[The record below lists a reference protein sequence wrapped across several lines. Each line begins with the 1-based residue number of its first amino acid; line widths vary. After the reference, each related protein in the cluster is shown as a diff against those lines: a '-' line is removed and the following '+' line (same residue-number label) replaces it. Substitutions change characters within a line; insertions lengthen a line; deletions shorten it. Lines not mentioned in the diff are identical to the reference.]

1 MALDAAVT
9 PAERTVGAVLA
20 GALARQPVPRAARSV
35 EYRLTGAAGQSLGAF
50 LGSDIAV
57 QLEGIAN
64 DYVGKG
70 LSGGHVVVRA
80 PGAATFEAGDQAIAG
95 NACLYG
101 ATAGRLHLIG
111 RAGIRFA
118 VRNSGAVAVVEG
130 VGAHGCEYMTGGV
143 VVVLGPIGRNFGAGM
158 TGGRAYL
165 WDPTGTAQARLDGR
179 SVTSRRLSAADG
191 NGLERELR
199 GLVVAHGAA
208 GSARA
213 EFLLDR
219 WDDAMGEFV
228 VIEPLAVPAMPVVAI
243 PAVPVAAVLVS
254 ATPSRIATE
263 AIPARR

>member
-1 MALDAAVT
+1 
-9 PAERTVGAVLA
+9 AERTVGAVLA

-50 LGSDIAV
+50 LGSDLAV

-80 PGAATFEAGDQAIAG
+80 PGAATF
-95 NACLYG
+95 
-101 ATAGRLHLIG
+101 
-111 RAGIRFA
+111 
-118 VRNSGAVAVVEG
+118 
-130 VGAHGCEYMTGGV
+130 
-143 VVVLGPIGRNFGAGM
+143 GAG
-158 TGGRAYL
+158 G
-165 WDPTGTAQARLDGR
+165 
-179 SVTSRRLSAADG
+179 
-191 NGLERELR
+191 E
-199 GLVVAHGAA
+199 VVAHGAA